1 MKIILEKLLSLYTEI
16 KYKYFGKKKNITKDT
31 ENTTN
36 TGLDTPPDIL
46 SKIEEVLFKDSFR
59 IDNYKDCGFYFSN
72 GYWYK
77 SNGKGDFVYLGKD
90 FNFKGENNYTA

>member
-1 MKIILEKLLSLYTEI
+1 MEEI
-16 KYKYFGKKKNITKDT
+16 
-31 ENTTN
+31 
-36 TGLDTPPDIL
+36 
-46 SKIEEVLFKDSFR
+46 LFKDSFR

-90 FNFKGENNYTA
+90 VNFEGENNYTA